1 MKSYNVFAQYDK
13 EKIIQ
18 DIDYFKNL
26 IDDRTNWAD
35 FKDVDK
41 IDKLKN
47 SFTDLIKFRNEL
59 EDYELHVKSLIK
71 IVGEYINS
79 DIKGMEEELNRFK
92 KEYNQL
98 ETSLIYDYWED
109 NVSDIITYGNS
120 MVFNKIAVRVKGIP
134 INSEVL
140 PEGFKLRVLDD
151 FAEDEYVY
159 EIYLDK
165 CDMYYEVDS
174 IYKQFEDLIT
184 GVLKDMLTHY
194 DERNEIYNSH
204 LYKEMS
210 KVYELYPSNNYK
222 LNIYEEPLYTW
233 QNEAYDAWVKNEYKG
248 TYEVATGC
256 GKTKFAL
263 YSIQKVKEI
272 NNCIKVRIIVPS
284 KALMNVWYDNLIM
297 KLHVPEK
304 CIGRKGNGFNGRER
318 EITIYIDETAR
329 NPEKFQ
335 NDFLRVITD
344 NNVREENFTNFII
357 ADECHHYESTE
368 NIKMF
373 KNIDLMPKYKGT
385 PVNYYA
391 IGLSATMPS
400 EYNEK
405 SKLKNYI
412 GKIIYSYNFIKAL
425 EDGIISPINIVNVSY
440 SLNED
445 ERTEFFR
452 KKNEFD
458 KAYDKFEE
466 VLQKNDIHIEK
477 ERLEYFAFGL
487 LKKYSNEV
495 EKLSKKKW
503 ELIDEYGNEWQEEY
517 FDFLSE
523 KDDKTLEM
531 LSFAMDYVF
540 RLIKFKRVLFSA
552 EDRKKKCI
560 EIARRHSEDKVIIF
574 GEFINDVDNVYLEL
588 VSEFG
593 EEKVKHYHSNMS
605 EKVKKEVLESLH
617 LETTK
622 IICVPTALDE
632 GVDIPDMS
640 VGIVYQGKKSQ
651 RQQVQ
656 RLGRIIRK
664 ALGKERAILYNL
676 HNKQFYEHEF
686 LDRFITEQMDEIKNM
701 DNSARI
707 LEIINERLKID
718 NI

>member
-1 MKSYNVFAQYDK
+1 MEGYSTFAQYDT
-13 EKIIQ
+13 EKVLQ
-18 DIDYFKNL
+18 DVYYFENL
-26 IDDRTNWAD
+26 IYGRTNWSN
-35 FKDVDK
+35 FKDVDS
-41 IDKLKN
+41 IERLKN
-47 SFTDLIKFRNEL
+47 SYIDVIRFRNGL
-59 EDYELHVKSLIK
+59 DDYELRVKSLIK
-71 IVGEYINS
+71 IDRESNIS
-79 DIKGMEEELNRFK
+79 DIKAMEENLIEIKNAYSR
-92 KEYNQL
+92 L
-98 ETSLIYDYWED
+98 ETILLYDYEED

-120 MVFNKIAVRVKGIP
+120 IVFNKIAVRIKGIP
-134 INSEVL
+134 FNEEDL
-140 PEGFKLRVLDD
+140 PEGFKVSVLDD
-151 FAEDEYVY
+151 NAEGEFVY
-159 EIYLDK
+159 EIYLDN
-165 CDMYYEVDS
+165 CDMYNSIDN
-174 IYKQFEDLIT
+174 IYKQFENLIASM
-184 GVLKDMLTHY
+184 LNDMLTHY
-194 DERNEIYNSH
+194 DERNEIYNAH
-204 LYKEMS
+204 MYKQMS
-210 KVYELYPSNNYK
+210 KVFELYPSNNYK
-222 LNIYEEPLYTW
+222 LDLSQEPLYCW

-263 YSIQKVKEI
+263 YSIQKVKEL
-272 NNCIKVRIIVPS
+272 NNDIKVRIIVPT
-284 KALMNVWYDNLIM
+284 KALMSVWYDSLIM
-297 KLHVPEK
+297 KLHVPQK
-304 CIGRKGNGFNGRER
+304 CIGRKGNNFNERER
-318 EITIYIDETAR
+318 DVTIYIDETAR

-335 NDFLRVITD
+335 RDFLRVIFD
-344 NNVREENFTNFII
+344 NNLREENFTNFII

-373 KNIDLMPKYKGT
+373 KNIDIMPKYKGT

-391 IGLSATMPS
+391 IGLSATMPA

-412 GKIIYSYNFIKAL
+412 GKIIYSYSFIKAL

-445 ERTEFFR
+445 ERKEFFR
-452 KKNEFD
+452 RKNEFD
-458 KAYDKFEE
+458 KAYDKFEA

-477 ERLEYFAFGL
+477 ERLEFFAFGL
-487 LKKYSNEV
+487 LKKYSNEA
-495 EKLSKKKW
+495 EMLSKKKW

-517 FDFLSE
+517 YEFLNAN
-523 KDDKTLEM
+523 DKISEM
-531 LSFAMDYVF
+531 LSFAMDYVY
-540 RLIKFKRVLFSA
+540 RLIKFRRVLFSA

-617 LETTK
+617 LGTTK

-664 ALGKERAILYNL
+664 ALGKERAIMYHL
-676 HNKQFYEHEF
+676 HNKQFYEYEF

-701 DNSARI
+701 DNSAYI
-707 LEIINERLKID
+707 LELINGKLKIE

>member
-1 MKSYNVFAQYDK
+1 MKSNSIFSQYDTDK
-13 EKIIQ
+13 VIQ
-18 DIDYFKNL
+18 DIDYFKSL

-59 EDYELHVKSLIK
+59 EDYDLHVKSLIK
-71 IVGEYINS
+71 IVGEYING

-98 ETSLIYDYWED
+98 ETSLLYDYWED

-140 PEGFKLRVLDD
+140 PEGFKLRILDD
-151 FAEDEYVY
+151 FVEGEYVY
-159 EIYLDK
+159 EIYIDK
-165 CDMYYEVDS
+165 CDMYNDVDC
-174 IYKQFEDLIT
+174 IYQQFEDIIT
-184 GVLKDMLTHY
+184 GLLRDMLTH
-194 DERNEIYNSH
+194 DERNEIYNAH
-204 LYKEMS
+204 MYKQMS

-222 LNIYEEPLYTW
+222 LNISEEPLYRW
-233 QNEAYDAWVKNEYKG
+233 QNEAYDAWAKNEYKG
-248 TYEVATGC
+248 AFEVATGC

-263 YSIQKVKEI
+263 YSIQKVKEV
-272 NNCIKVRIIVPS
+272 NNDIKVRIIVPT
-284 KALMNVWYDNLIM
+284 KALMNTWYDNLIM
-297 KLHVPEK
+297 KLHIPQK
-304 CIGRKGNGFNGRER
+304 CIGRKGNNYNERER
-318 EITIYIDETAR
+318 HVTIYIDDTAR

-335 NDFLRVITD
+335 NDFLRVIFD
-344 NNVREENFTNFII
+344 NNLREENFTNFII
-357 ADECHHYESTE
+357 ADECHHYESIE

-412 GKIIYSYNFIKAL
+412 GKIIYSYSFIKAL

-440 SLNED
+440 LLD
-445 ERTEFFR
+445 EKERKEFFR
-452 KKNEFD
+452 RKNEFD

-503 ELIDEYGNEWQEEY
+503 ELIDEYGNGWQEEY
-517 FDFLSE
+517 YEFLNAN
-523 KDDKTLEM
+523 DKISEM
-531 LSFAMDYVF
+531 LSFAMDYVYKLIRF
-540 RLIKFKRVLFSA
+540 RRVLFSA

-560 EIARRHSEDKVIIF
+560 EIAKRHSEDKVIIF
-574 GEFINDVDNVYLEL
+574 GEFIEDVDNIYLEL

-593 EEKVKHYHSNMS
+593 EDKVKHYHSMMS
-605 EKVKKEVLESLH
+605 EKVKKEVLESLN

-676 HNKQFYEHEF
+676 HNKKFYEHEF
-686 LDRFITEQMDEIKNM
+686 LDRFITEQMEEIKNM
-701 DNSARI
+701 DNAAQI
-707 LEIINERLKID
+707 LEIINGRLKIE